1 VATYDVSFTTS
12 AAREFRSL
20 SREMKRRIGRA
31 IDGLSD
37 DPRPPGVRKLV
48 GHQSLY
54 RIRVGSYRLV
64 FDVDDQARSIRI
76 TRVRHRRE
84 VYR

>member
-20 SREMKRRIGRA
+20 SREMKRRVGRA
-31 IDGLSD
+31 IDRLSF
-37 DPRPPGVRKLV
+37 DPRPSGVRKLV

-64 FDVDDQARSIRI
+64 FDIDDQARSIRI